1 MGRYIVRRVIQAVPL
16 LLGISVVSFAI
27 LRAVPGGPL
36 SAYENNPYV
45 TDEDLERL
53 ARAFGL
59 DRPLHEQYLVW
70 LGKFVTLDWGYS
82 YAAHLPVLQM
92 IGERLVATAY
102 LMLTAYVVTL
112 LIAIPV
118 GMLTAY
124 RQYSWFDNLV
134 TGGTFVGLSMPTF
147 WWGLLLIIILGL
159 QLRFFPL
166 GGISTPGTPFN
177 VVDRLHHLVLPVA
190 TLSLV
195 SIGQYT
201 RYLRASMLET
211 LHHDYVRTARAKGLG
226 ERVVL
231 ARHAFKNA
239 SIPLVTVAALDLPDL
254 FVGALVTEQIFGW
267 PGMGRLF
274 WDAATRSDYPIL
286 MGILAVSSA
295 LIVLSNLAADVI
307 YGYLDPRIRY
317 TA

>member
-195 SIGQYT
+195 NIGQYT

-317 TA
+317 GA